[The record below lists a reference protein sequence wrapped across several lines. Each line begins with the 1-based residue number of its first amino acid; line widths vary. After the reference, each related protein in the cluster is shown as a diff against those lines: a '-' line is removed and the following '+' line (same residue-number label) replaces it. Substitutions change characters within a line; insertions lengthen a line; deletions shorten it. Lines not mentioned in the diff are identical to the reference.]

1 MTKFECENKD
11 ELKAQCNHYK
21 NITQYT
27 IATKPSLE
35 GGSSIKT
42 YKFDADECRR
52 ANKSRQTT
60 IRDVLMYY
68 AKERD
73 HVKEDTA
80 HWVDKDW
87 KLQKRIIRFRGLSP
101 PYDVKAGLELVADVV
116 SKIQNKIK
124 YIKKLGICR
133 KIFYDMTDK
142 SFHLNVTKKLRR
154 DVNVRWNSTYLM
166 FESTLYYK
174 YVLDYWGQWDKD
186 YQILALFDEEWRNVA
201 ILCKLLNFL

>member
-1 MTKFECENKD
+1 MISIFKLAKTHGLICPTSNNWNSEHNND
-11 ELKAQCNHYK
+11 EYIC
-21 NITQYT
+21 I
-27 IATKPSLE
+27 
-35 GGSSIKT
+35 
-42 YKFDADECRR
+42 
-52 ANKSRQTT
+52 
-60 IRDVLMYY
+60 
-68 AKERD
+68 
-73 HVKEDTA
+73 TA

-101 PYDVKAGLELVADVV
+101 PYDGLNIEDEPLLCNGAFFQVKCCAHILNLIIKAGLELVADVV

-186 YQILALFDEEWRNVA
+186 YQILALFDEELRGDHS
-201 ILCKLLNFL
+201 LQS

>member
-1 MTKFECENKD
+1 MVSC
-11 ELKAQCNHYK
+11 LKSH
-21 NITQYT
+21 
-27 IATKPSLE
+27 
-35 GGSSIKT
+35 
-42 YKFDADECRR
+42 FR
-52 ANKSRQTT
+52 ANRALLCNGAFFQ
-60 IRDVLMYY
+60 
-68 AKERD
+68 
-73 HVKEDTA
+73 VKCCA
-80 HWVDKDW
+80 HI
-87 KLQKRIIRFRGLSP
+87 LNLII
-101 PYDVKAGLELVADVV
+101 KAGLELVADVV